1 MVPRRFLL
9 LLCCTALAMESLPG
23 KARAQEKSLSD
34 LAFMSGCWRGKLS
47 DRNGTIEERY
57 NPAAGGLML
66 GTSQTVVE
74 GRTVFFEFIKV
85 EQAPDGIVMT
95 PAPKGKPSVPFK
107 MVSLA
112 GKKAVFENLEH
123 DFPKRIIYHLRDSGA
138 LVARIEG
145 DKPEQS
151 EEFVMEPI
159 PCGTGNLANFWLKWG
174 DPGHD
179 VGQYSNPTA
188 IALFKDAFGVST
200 LLFAD
205 TNNHQVRCYTW
216 NGMFIAKWGEQGGRP
231 GQFQYPQ
238 GIAVNKRGEV
248 IIADSGNHR
257 IQITAGPSESL
268 SELPGE
274 PRLVFGRR
282 GTGPGEL
289 EEPAGVAVDE
299 DDNIYV
305 ADAGNHRIQ
314 KFDAQGRFLAVWGGP
329 GQEPGRFDRPMGLAV
344 DRVHKWLYVTDTDN
358 GRIQKLDLDGRF
370 LLAWGEPGT
379 RTGQLYRP
387 KGITLDPRGDL
398 YVVDTNNHRVKKY
411 TSDGLFLGSF
421 GRNGMEDGELW
432 FPFGVA
438 VDGEGRL
445 WVTDSENGRIQ
456 AFRENPHVA
465 RLYASRSQ

>member
-9 LLCCTALAMESLPG
+9 LLCCTALAMGSLPG
-23 KARAQEKSLSD
+23 AARAQERSLSD

-47 DRNGTIEERY
+47 GRDGTIEERY

-85 EQAPDGIVMT
+85 EQTPDGVVMT
-95 PAPKGKPSVPFK
+95 PAPRGKTSVPFK

-123 DFPKRIIYHLRDSGA
+123 DFPKRIVYELRESGA

-151 EEFVMEPI
+151 EEFVMD
-159 PCGTGNLANFWLKWG
+159 PCGTGNLASFWLKWG
-174 DPGHD
+174 EPGHG

-188 IALFKDAFGVST
+188 LALFENAAGVPT
-200 LLFAD
+200 LVFAD

-216 NGMFIAKWGEQGGRP
+216 NGMFVAKWGGQGGGP

-238 GIAVNKRGEV
+238 GIAVNRRGEV
-248 IIADSGNHR
+248 IVADSGNHR
-257 IQITAGPSESL
+257 IQITGGPPDRL
-268 SELPGE
+268 DELPGE
-274 PRLVFGRR
+274 PRLVFGSR
-282 GTGPGEL
+282 GSGPGEL
-289 EEPAGVAVDE
+289 VEPAGVAVDA
-299 DDNIYV
+299 DGNIYV

-314 KFDAQGRFLAVWGGP
+314 KFDAQGRFLAAWGGP
-329 GQEPGRFDRPMGLAV
+329 GRDPGLFDRPMGLAI
-344 DRVHKWLYVTDTDN
+344 DHARGWLYVTDTDN
-358 GRIQKLDLDGRF
+358 GRIQKLDLNGRF
-370 LLAWGEPGT
+370 LLAWGERGM

-387 KGITLDPRGDL
+387 KGIAVDPRGDV

-411 TSDGLFLGSF
+411 TSDGAFLGAF
-421 GRNGMEDGELW
+421 GSRGVADGELW

-445 WVTDSENGRIQ
+445 WITDSENGRIQ